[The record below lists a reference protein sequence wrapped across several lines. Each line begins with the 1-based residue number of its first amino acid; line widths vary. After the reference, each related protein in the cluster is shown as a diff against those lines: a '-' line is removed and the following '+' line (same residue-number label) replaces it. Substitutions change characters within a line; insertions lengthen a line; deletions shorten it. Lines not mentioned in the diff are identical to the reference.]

1 MAVVAEIDQNI
12 QRIQKLVV
20 RRTRLKATA
29 FQRKTLLERRRL
41 ENVKRRGQET
51 ALEAP
56 DLVRSSGGVNVLSS
70 VASTGKSFFGRILQA
85 LAYLGA
91 GWLLNNLPT
100 IIGYGQEFI
109 ARLKRG
115 REILSDMWS
124 SIKGTFKALGKVFT
138 TALDN
143 LKNFDF
149 LDSEK
154 KMQREVNNL
163 VDQVNN
169 VGKSFSESYELITK
183 PFVDEQG
190 LGTYSGQ
197 PIPQPGASA
206 EAAPAPTAPTAPTE
220 SQQMISKPSPKS
232 SSGFIQSLGITN
244 SMWDTYRDTIASIET
259 AGYSL
264 TESYAAIGGSG
275 GQYDGRYQM
284 GAAAKQDAAG
294 LLGIPVPSRSEFRN
308 NPQLQ
313 EDMFLAYTYANH
325 TYLMNGSRKYREA
338 SPVNRLQYLGYAH
351 NQGWANAA
359 NWLATGV
366 ADTEDGFGTKG
377 TKFTDALRSSL
388 KKYTTQ
394 TTQVQP
400 QTPRMPALPPTNTMA
415 GQNYGDPRD
424 GGRQHAGQDFDAGPN
439 DTFYSRIG
447 GEVTRILKDPNG
459 YGNYV
464 DIYNKRLGVTE
475 RIAEGTENLVGIGD
489 KVQPGTPI
497 QRGTHQTG
505 VFHYEIR
512 KGREETYG
520 FKGTL
525 DPLEFLKTI
534 TPERKGEQIIMV
546 NRTEASTPT
555 TTMYGKD
562 SNVIIDSLSGLNSYI
577 RKNMLARLAD
587 R

>member
-124 SIKGTFKALGKVFT
+124 SIKGTFTALGKVFT

-154 KMQREVNNL
+154 KMQKEVNNL

-169 VGKSFSESYELITK
+169 VGKSFGESYELITK

-206 EAAPAPTAPTAPTE
+206 EAAPAPTAAPATQSPPPSE
-220 SQQMISKPSPKS
+220 STGGVVSAQQVYQYLKSKGISHVHA
-232 SSGFIQSLGITN
+232 LGITAN
-244 SMWDTYRDTIASIET
+244 ILGESDFRIAADET
-259 AGYSL
+259 GD
-264 TESYAAIGGSG
+264 GSG
-275 GQYDGRYQM
+275 GIGLFQYTFPSRKQAFLQAVPDYKTNWKGQIDFAITEGTAPQYFSIPFESAE
-284 GAAAKQDAAG
+284 AAAEWWMNNWERPAESVKAG
-294 LLGIPVPSRSEFRN
+294 RRN
-308 NPQLQ
+308 
-313 EDMFLAYTYANH
+313 
-325 TYLMNGSRKYREA
+325 K
-338 SPVNRLQYLGYAH
+338 H
-351 NQGWANAA
+351 NNFIRNFDSQKA
-359 NWLATGV
+359 
-366 ADTEDGFGTKG
+366 K
-377 TKFTDALRSSL
+377 
-388 KKYTTQ
+388 
-394 TTQVQP
+394 VQP

-415 GQNYGDPRD
+415 GQNYGDPRS

-464 DIYNKRLGVTE
+464 DIFNKKLGVTE
-475 RIAEGTENLVGIGD
+475 RIAEGTENLVGVGD

-534 TPERKGEQIIMV
+534 TPERKGEQIIMI

-562 SNVIIDSLSGLNSYI
+562 SNIIIDSLSGLNSYI

>member
-124 SIKGTFKALGKVFT
+124 SIKGTFTALGKVFT

-154 KMQREVNNL
+154 KMQKEVNNL

-169 VGKSFSESYELITK
+169 VGKSFGESYELITK

-197 PIPQPGASA
+197 PIPQPGSGAA
-206 EAAPAPTAPTAPTE
+206 AAPAPTAAAPATQSPPPSE
-220 SQQMISKPSPKS
+220 STGGVVSAQQVYQYLKSKGISHVHA
-232 SSGFIQSLGITN
+232 LGITAN
-244 SMWDTYRDTIASIET
+244 ILGESDFRIAADET
-259 AGYSL
+259 GD
-264 TESYAAIGGSG
+264 GSG
-275 GQYDGRYQM
+275 GIGLFQYTFPSRKQAFLQAVPDYKTNWKGQIDFAITEGTAPQYFSIPFESAE
-284 GAAAKQDAAG
+284 AAAEWWMNNWERPAESVKAG
-294 LLGIPVPSRSEFRN
+294 RRN
-308 NPQLQ
+308 
-313 EDMFLAYTYANH
+313 
-325 TYLMNGSRKYREA
+325 K
-338 SPVNRLQYLGYAH
+338 H
-351 NQGWANAA
+351 NNFIRNFDSQKA
-359 NWLATGV
+359 
-366 ADTEDGFGTKG
+366 K
-377 TKFTDALRSSL
+377 
-388 KKYTTQ
+388 
-394 TTQVQP
+394 VQP

-424 GGRQHAGQDFDAGPN
+424 RGTRRHAGQDYDPVDDAN
-439 DTFYSRIG
+439 SKFYSRLG
-447 GEVTRILKDPNG
+447 GTVIYAADAGGG
-459 YGNYV
+459 YGNVV
-464 DIYNKRLGVTE
+464 DIYNERLDKTE
-475 RIAEGTENLVGIGD
+475 RIAEGNRIHVKKGD
-489 KVQPGTPI
+489 VVQPGTLI
-497 QRGTHQTG
+497 QSGSEKTG

-512 KGREETYG
+512 KGRAGHSGSFE
-520 FKGTL
+520 GTIN
-525 DPLEFLKTI
+525 PVEFLKTI

-546 NRTEASTPT
+546 NRTEASAPT

-577 RKNMLARLAD
+577 RKSMLARLAD